1 MKKWI
6 RLLIT
11 LLILTIVFLKI
22 SIKEVIKILLS
33 VNIAY
38 LAISIPFIFMLYI
51 FRTWKWEIMLH
62 KVGIY
67 TSFSHN
73 YKTLLKGMFY
83 GLATPGRA
91 GELARAMYFDNKS
104 MVFATVVWEKASDAI
119 FVSILSL
126 ISIVIFFPNG
136 NLMWLTIIASI
147 LVVIASLILLSEKIM
162 LYIAS
167 WFPIPKEYSKE
178 YVSYSRKFA
187 TDIRLNAK
195 MLIPTVLYYTN
206 CFVIGYWLLRAIS
219 PTLPAYLIFSFPLI
233 ILIGNLPIS
242 FSGIGVR
249 EGITGII
256 FGIANVDPA
265 YGVTYGMLLFLMATV
280 MPGLI
285 GGVLHH
291 FEA

>member
-1 MKKWI
+1 MKKSI

-11 LLILTIVFLKI
+11 VLILGIVFWKI
-22 SIKEVIKILLS
+22 SLKQVIEILLS
-33 VNIAY
+33 VNLIY
-38 LAISIPFIFMLYI
+38 LIISIPFIVILYM

-104 MVFATVVWEKASDAI
+104 VVFATVVWEKASDAI
-119 FVSILSL
+119 FVAILCF
-126 ISIVIFFPNG
+126 ISTMIFFPDG
-136 NLMWLTIIASI
+136 NLMKLTIISSI
-147 LVVIASLILLSEKIM
+147 LVLLASFVLLNNRIM
-162 LYIAS
+162 LYVAS
-167 WFPIPKEYSKE
+167 WFPIPKEYSMD
-178 YVSYSRKFA
+178 YITYSRKFA
-187 TDIRLNAK
+187 TDLKLNIK
-195 MLIPTVLYYTN
+195 MLIPTILYYTN
-206 CFVIGYWLLRAIS
+206 CFIIAYWLLKAIDAA
-219 PTLPAYLIFSFPLI
+219 LPAYLIFSFPLI

-256 FGIANVDPA
+256 FGIAKFDPA

-280 MPGLI
+280 LPGLI
-285 GGVLHH
+285 GGVLHYI
-291 FEA
+291 EA